1 MNWRNTLILAII
13 ALAGVAYFRFF
24 EMKRPGTEEARR
36 QSQNMVNF
44 DRTKI
49 DGIVIQNGDQKIEIR
64 RSDNKWRLETP
75 IKDQADSALVE
86 TLLSDLENWPKEGTI
101 PAKEIDADKSKL
113 AEYGLHN
120 PKLKLKLLGQDRPP
134 EILFGKDAAMEGRM
148 YVRFQNSKETFLA
161 GQSVKKDI
169 DKKPEEFRDRKLTD
183 LSNAQVRRVV
193 LKTPAG
199 EIELEKKD
207 TNWEIL
213 KPLRARA
220 DDQKVN
226 DLISQVTS
234 ARIGQ
239 FVADDR
245 GDLRPYGLAEPRGSI
260 TLFDQEQKK
269 DQKVEIGESIKVA
282 GREDKGQ
289 TLQIG
294 AIPEKEKEQVYV
306 RFAPRGSVYTLPKKI
321 EEILNTK
328 PADLRDNHLV
338 RIDTNILD
346 RITIDAPGK
355 TKTVLARKDGNWT
368 IANRNNAPADAGAVR
383 RMIDAL
389 QNERVTKFVE
399 DVASNLPKYGLDK
412 PQLQLTF
419 SSFAS
424 ENTAETKAGEEPFAT
439 IAFGKDEGDNV
450 YARLTDEPFVVAV
463 RRGLLDQISPDP
475 LRWQDLSIFKFKPEQ
490 IHRISVTTDKE
501 LSLER
506 DQNNQ
511 WHWLKGNG
519 AINQAN
525 LQSLLTTLSNLYAV
539 RWLGTTTP
547 QQGFDKPQ
555 LVVSF
560 TTSPDNKTSQKLT
573 VGAQNNDGTFCARVD
588 GRDGTFTIRGS
599 DFNNLKLPLET
610 QGTRVP
616 FANDG
621 PESERNALTSHRFVF
636 SRDFG
641 DGDGRAA
648 EPPVRLTNLPEAS
661 KTE

>member
-1 MNWRNTLILAII
+1 
-13 ALAGVAYFRFF
+13 
-24 EMKRPGTEEARR
+24 MKRPSTEEARR
-36 QSQNMVNF
+36 QSQNMLNF

-49 DGIVIQNGDQKIEIR
+49 DGIVIQNGDQKIEMR
-64 RSDNKWRLETP
+64 RRDNKWRLETP
-75 IKDQADSALVE
+75 IKDQVDGALVE
-86 TLLSDLENWPKEGTI
+86 TLLSDLENWKRDGTI
-101 PAKEIDADKSKL
+101 AAKEINADKSKL
-113 AEYGLHN
+113 AEYGLNN
-120 PKLKLKLLGQDRPP
+120 PKLKLKLLGHERPP
-134 EILFGKDAAMEGRM
+134 EILFGKDAAMEGKM
-148 YVRFQNSKETFLA
+148 YVRFQNSKETFVA
-161 GQSVKKDI
+161 GQAVKKDI
-169 DKKPEEFRDRKLTD
+169 EKKPEEFRDRKLTD
-183 LSNAQVRRVV
+183 LSTLQVRRVM

-199 EIELEKKD
+199 EIELDKKETHWD
-207 TNWEIL
+207 IL

-234 ARIGQ
+234 ARVGQ

-260 TLFDQEQKK
+260 TLFDQEQKP

-282 GREDKGQ
+282 GGEDKGQ

-294 AIPEKEKEQVYV
+294 AISEKEKEQVYV

-321 EEILNTK
+321 EEILSTK
-328 PADLRDNHLV
+328 PAELRDDHLV
-338 RIDTNILD
+338 RIDTNVLD

-355 TKTVLARKDGNWT
+355 TKTVLARKEGNWI
-368 IANRNNAPADAGAVR
+368 IANRNNAPADSGAVR

-424 ENTAETKAGEEPFAT
+424 ENTAETKSGEQPFAT

-450 YARLTDEPFVVAV
+450 YARVADEPFVVAI

-475 LRWQDLSIFKFKPEQ
+475 LRWQELSIFKFKPEE

-506 DQNNQ
+506 DPNTQ
-511 WHWLKGNG
+511 WHWLKGSG
-519 AINQAN
+519 TINQAN

-539 RWLGTTTP
+539 RWLGATTS
-547 QQGFDKPQ
+547 QQGLDRPQ
-555 LVVSF
+555 LVLSF
-560 TTSPDNKTSQKLT
+560 TTSADNKTSHKLT
-573 VGAQNNDGTFCARVD
+573 VGVQNSDNTFCALAD
-588 GRDGTFTIRGS
+588 GRDGTFAIS
-599 DFNNLKLPLET
+599 NADFNNLKLRLEMPAT
-610 QGTRVP
+610 ASPSPTTG
-616 FANDG
+616 
-621 PESERNALTSHRFVF
+621 LTP
-636 SRDFG
+636 
-641 DGDGRAA
+641 A
-648 EPPVRLTNLPEAS
+648 PTP
-661 KTE
+661 